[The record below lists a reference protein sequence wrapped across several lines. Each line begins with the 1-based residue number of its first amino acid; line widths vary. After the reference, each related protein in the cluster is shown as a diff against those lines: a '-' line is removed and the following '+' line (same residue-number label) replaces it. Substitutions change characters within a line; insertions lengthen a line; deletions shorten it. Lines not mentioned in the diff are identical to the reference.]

1 MANIDQKL
9 IISELDFADIKSN
22 LKNFLRDQSEFSD
35 FDFEASGINILLDI
49 LAYNT
54 HYNAFYMNMLANEMF
69 LDTAL
74 LRDSVVSHAKLMG
87 YTPRSATAA
96 RATIDLEI
104 YRPAN
109 STQTSLTLPRFTK
122 FQSSVLADGGTAY
135 TFVNDAATVG
145 NYDETCGRFCFHGLK
160 IYQGQPVSY
169 TFLYDAASN
178 PSQLFP
184 LPDTAVDTSLMEII
198 VKESSSSSKIE
209 RFELSTD
216 AASVTSNS
224 AVYYLQE
231 SRNGKYSIYFGDGI
245 IGKKLVDGNQVIV
258 TYIRTDGAAANK
270 ANSFVLAD
278 QVDGF
283 NSSVI
288 YPVYA
293 ASGGDAEE
301 TIEDIRFSAPKFYTS
316 SGRGVTSEDISTI
329 IKQKYPYFDA
339 VNVWGGDQNDPPV
352 YGKVFVA
359 AKPTGGYDITETEK
373 ISIIDSII
381 KPVCVVTVTPEFV
394 DVDYNYITVNANVYY
409 DPTKTVLGSDG
420 IKAIVRN
427 AILNYKTTDLDAFNS
442 KFRQS
447 RLLRGIDDSDL
458 SINYSDADCTLQKRI
473 VPALNV
479 ARNYELN
486 FGVPLSREDSKYK
499 IFSSPGYT
507 QYDTDGNLRTCFLEE
522 TPGSSSG
529 IESIS
534 VISAISNYES
544 VPSIQIVGD
553 GVGANAYPIVVNG
566 KVTSIV
572 VDNPGVNYKAAKAY
586 LYYQDSIDLTATF
599 NVAVQNRY
607 GLIRSYYFDNNNVK
621 VIMDPA
627 AGTVDY
633 LIGKIKLSQFAPTEV
648 LDSSKTIKVSAKP
661 ETNNFESS
669 RNRIITIDDTDP
681 AAININVLSL

>member
-9 IISELDFADIKSN
+9 VISELDFADIKSN
-22 LKNFLRDQSEFSD
+22 LKNYLRDQSEFSD

-74 LRDSVVSHAKLMG
+74 LRDSVVSHAKLLG
-87 YTPRSATAA
+87 YTPKSAIAA
-96 RATIDLEI
+96 RAVIDLEI
-104 YRPAN
+104 YRPGN
-109 STQTSLTLPRFTK
+109 STQTTLTLPRFTK
-122 FQSSVLADGGTAY
+122 FQSSVLDGGTSY
-135 TFVNDAATVG
+135 TFVNNEATVG
-145 NYDETCGRFCFHGLK
+145 NYDETCGRFCFHSLK

-178 PSQLFP
+178 PGQLFP
-184 LPDTAVDTSLMEII
+184 LPDAGIDTSLMEVII
-198 VKESSSSSKIE
+198 KESSSSTRVEK
-209 RFELSTD
+209 FELSTD
-216 AASVTSNS
+216 ATTITSNS

-231 SRNGKYSIYFGDGI
+231 SSNEKYSIYFGDGI
-245 IGKKLVDGNQVIV
+245 IGKKLVNGNQIII
-258 TYIRTDGAAANK
+258 TYVRTDGAASNK

-278 QVDGF
+278 QVGGF

-288 YPVYA
+288 YPVFA
-293 ASGGDAEE
+293 ASGGASQESSDQ
-301 TIEDIRFSAPKFYTS
+301 IRFSAPKFYTS
-316 SGRGVTSEDISTI
+316 SGRGVTSDDISTV

-352 YGKVFVA
+352 YGKVFIA

-373 ISIIDSII
+373 ISIIDNII
-381 KPVCVVTVTPEFV
+381 KPVCVVTVSPEFV
-394 DVDYNYITVNANVYY
+394 DVDYTYIIVNAGVYY
-409 DPTKTVLGSDG
+409 DPTKTTLSSDG
-420 IKAIVRN
+420 IKTIARN
-427 AILNYKTTDLDAFNS
+427 SILSYKINELDTFNS
-442 KFRQS
+442 RFKLS
-447 RLLRGIDDSDL
+447 KLLRYIDDSDL
-458 SINYSDADCTLQKRI
+458 AINYSDASVVLQKKI
-473 VPALNV
+473 VPALNA
-479 ARNYELN
+479 ARNYVLN

-499 IFSSPGYT
+499 IFSAPGYT
-507 QYDTDGNLRTCFLEE
+507 QYDTEGNLRTCFLEE

-529 IESIS
+529 IETIS
-534 VISAISNYES
+534 VISAISDYES
-544 VPSIQIVGD
+544 IPSIQIVGD

-586 LYYQDSIDLTATF
+586 LYYQDEIDMTATF
-599 NVAVQNRY
+599 NVYVQNRY
-607 GLIRSYYFDNNNVK
+607 GIIRSYYFNNNNVK

-633 LIGKIKLSQFAPTEV
+633 LLGKIVLNQFAPVEV
-648 LDSSKTIKVSAKP
+648 LGSSKAIDVSAKP

-669 RNRIITIDDTDP
+669 RNRIITIDGDNPT
-681 AAININVLSL
+681 AININIISL